1 MIGIHFPSLSEYDP
15 FKGAEG
21 TLDPLGLYNIADR
34 LAIRL
39 IPGIRE
45 RMSHPRF
52 LTAMAVGSILAQNF
66 EEDYLAAD
74 GQSEPYL
81 VYEWHLVE
89 GIIRSRGS
97 DPNLTGLPGT
107 LKSRSCLHDGISLS
121 AARYL
126 KTPTVFGFHGVY
138 RLLANNLDIMRDG
151 ILGDNGAELL
161 YTWEKEQRLQGF
173 LSGTNGQG
181 LKRRQQL
188 NSALKDGMAKG
199 AVDRSGGWDG
209 WSFFGNHLF
218 HNEVPKNEREFL
230 KHLLIS
236 KNEPSKKQVL
246 EFLTSSQGQ
255 SVFNQNKSEKEFHEA
270 LSKGVDTDTALLLE
284 TINVYEQFA
293 RLLQD
298 AFDDCLVAMTDKR
311 GKISPEELSALPSCQ
326 DAYKKIPILYEKV
339 SDKLEQF
346 NQLDIFHT
354 SFGSLDD
361 KVPLAEW
368 ISLLLLH
375 HVRVQRQKLPNGKNP
390 WFEQFDDGSVVIRTA
405 YKRSKGGRHDG
416 SYVHA
421 YRTNSLQSFAED
433 LGMVV

>member
-1 MIGIHFPSLSEYDP
+1 MIGIQLPRLSEYDP

-21 TLDPLGLYNIADR
+21 TLDPIGLYNIADR
-34 LAIRL
+34 LATRL

-52 LTAMAVGSILAQNF
+52 LTAMTVGFFLVQNF
-66 EEDYLAAD
+66 DEDYLAAD

-81 VYEWHLVE
+81 VYEWHVVE

-107 LKSRSCLHDGISLS
+107 LKSRSCLQDGVKLS

-138 RLLANNLDIMRDG
+138 RLLANNLDIIRDG

-161 YTWEKEQRLQGF
+161 YIWEKEQTLPGF

-181 LKRRQQL
+181 LKSRQQIE
-188 NSALKDGMAKG
+188 SALKDGMEKG
-199 AVDRSGGWDG
+199 AVSRSGGWDG
-209 WSFFGNHLF
+209 WDFFGNHLF
-218 HNEVPKNEREFL
+218 HNEVPEKEQEYL
-230 KHLLIS
+230 KKLLIS
-236 KNEPSKKQVL
+236 TNEPSRKQVV
-246 EFLTSSQGQ
+246 EFLSSGEGQ
-255 SVFNQNKSEKEFHEA
+255 SVFNKNKSEKEFHA
-270 LSKGVDTDTALLLE
+270 VLSKSVDSDTALLLE
-284 TINVYEQFA
+284 TIALYELFA

-311 GKISPEELSALPSCQ
+311 GKISPGELSSLPSCQ
-326 DAYKKIPILYEKV
+326 DAYKKIPELFEKV

-354 SFGSLDD
+354 SFGLLDD
-361 KVPLAEW
+361 KVTSSEW
-368 ISLLLLH
+368 INLLLSH
-375 HVRVQRQKLPNGKNP
+375 HVRIQRQKPPNGKNP
-390 WFEQFDDGSVVIRTA
+390 WFEQFDDGSVVVRTA
-405 YKRSKGGRHDG
+405 YRRYKGGRHDG

-421 YRTNSLQSFAED
+421 YRTNSLQSFAKD

>member
-1 MIGIHFPSLSEYDP
+1 MIGIHFPKLSEFDP

-34 LAIRL
+34 LATRL
-39 IPGIRE
+39 IPGVRE

-66 EEDYLAAD
+66 DEDYLAAD

-81 VYEWHLVE
+81 VYEWHVVE

-97 DPNLTGLPGT
+97 DPKLTGLPGT
-107 LKSRSCLHDGISLS
+107 LKSRACLQDGAKLS

-126 KTPTVFGFHGVY
+126 KTPAVFGFHGVY
-138 RLLANNLDIMRDG
+138 RLLANNLDIIRDG

-161 YTWEKEQRLQGF
+161 NIWEKEQKLKGF

-181 LKRRQQL
+181 LKSRQQIE
-188 NSALKDGMAKG
+188 SALKDGMAKG
-199 AVDRSGGWDG
+199 AVARSGGWDG
-209 WSFFGNHLF
+209 WDFFGSHLF
-218 HNEVPKNEREFL
+218 HNEVPEKEREFL
-230 KHLLIS
+230 KKLLIS
-236 KNEPSKKQVL
+236 TNKHSRKQVF
-246 EFLTSSQGQ
+246 EFLSSSEGQ
-255 SVFNQNKSEKEFHEA
+255 SVFNKNKSEKDFHKA
-270 LSKGVDTDTALLLE
+270 LSKSVDTETATLLE
-284 TINVYEQFA
+284 TIDVYEQFA

-311 GKISPEELSALPSCQ
+311 GKISPEELSALPSSQ
-326 DAYKKIPILYEKV
+326 DAYKKIPGLFERV

-346 NQLDIFHT
+346 NQFDNFHT
-354 SFGSLDD
+354 SFGLLDE
-361 KVPLAEW
+361 KVTSAEW
-368 ISLLLLH
+368 IKLLLTH
-375 HVRVQRQKLPNGKNP
+375 HVRVQRQKPPGGKNP

-405 YKRSKGGRHDG
+405 YRRSKGGRHDG

-421 YRTNSLQSFAED
+421 YRTNSLQSFAKD
-433 LGMVV
+433 LQMVV